1 MRLIRLA
8 FVVVLAIVLIGV
20 ALANRG
26 IVTLNIFPA
35 QLGTYL
41 GLDWAI
47 RMPLFLIIFLAI
59 AFGMVMGLIWE
70 WLRES
75 GLRAEAARKANEL
88 ARLEREMGHLQKR
101 QVVAPKDDVLAI
113 LDAPK
118 APALPKT

>member
-8 FVVVLAIVLIGV
+8 FDVVLAIVLIGI

-26 IVTLNIFPA
+26 VVTLNMFPA
-35 QLGTYL
+35 QMGTYQ
-41 GLDWAI
+41 GVDWAL

-101 QVVAPKDDVLAI
+101 QVVAPKDEVLAI

>member
-35 QLGTYL
+35 QLGAYL

>member
-8 FVVVLAIVLIGV
+8 FVVVLAIVLIGI

-26 IVTLNIFPA
+26 VVTLNMFPA
-35 QLGTYL
+35 QMGTYQ
-41 GLDWAI
+41 GVDWAL

-101 QVVAPKDDVLAI
+101 QVVAPKDEVLAI